1 MSRISKIYKSKHPKI
16 VQAITELEKSEKR
29 LEQEIQKERLN
40 LKSKRKVLYTR
51 ESNLQKTIAEF
62 ENDAMDTSSKALK
75 YTILQRSVNTSQN
88 LYDLMISRVKESN
101 ILQAGNSSNIRLV
114 EVAQV
119 PLSPVSPNKLKNL
132 LISMILGLFAG
143 CGLAFFFEYLDQTV
157 RTEEDIEKYFNL
169 PVLSVIPQADKSG
182 TYGADY

>member
-1 MSRISKIYKSKHPKI
+1 
-16 VQAITELEKSEKR
+16 
-29 LEQEIQKERLN
+29 
-40 LKSKRKVLYTR
+40 
-51 ESNLQKTIAEF
+51 
-62 ENDAMDTSSKALK
+62 
-75 YTILQRSVNTSQN
+75 
-88 LYDLMISRVKESN
+88 MISRVKESN